1 MSSPL
6 LERRPSDVERLLR
19 FDTVRVS
26 KLLEQVQ
33 FAVIVFIIAF
43 FVGSMTDKLFPLPK
57 EADKMSDFNLYKDL
71 FLQLCLIVISAYYIT
86 KVAKVIPFF
95 FSLSDKYIP
104 SSHGENMAGAGLAM
118 AIIFVGVQKNFQARI
133 GILKNRFY
141 P

>member
-1 MSSPL
+1 MSTM
-6 LERRPSDVERLLR
+6 ERRASDVERLLR

-26 KLLEQVQ
+26 KLLEQIQ
-33 FAVIVFIIAF
+33 FAVIVFVIAF
-43 FVGSMTDKLFPLPK
+43 FVGSMTDKLFPVPK
-57 EADKMSDFNLYKDL
+57 DVENISDFDLYKDL

-86 KVAKVIPFF
+86 KLAKVIPFF

-133 GILKNRFY
+133 AILKNRFY

>member
-1 MSSPL
+1 MST

-19 FDTVRVS
+19 VDTVRAS
-26 KLLEQVQ
+26 KLLEQIQ

-43 FVGSMTDKLFPLPK
+43 IVGSMTDKLFPIP
-57 EADKMSDFNLYKDL
+57 EDPSTITDFDLYKDL

-86 KVAKVIPFF
+86 KIAKVIPFF
-95 FSLSDKYIP
+95 FSLSAKYVP

-118 AIIFVGVQKNFQARI
+118 AIIFVGVQKNFQTRI
-133 GILKNRFY
+133 ALLKKKFY

>member
-1 MSSPL
+1 MST

-26 KLLEQVQ
+26 KLLEQIQ

-43 FVGSMTDKLFPLPK
+43 FVGSMTDKLFPVPK
-57 EADKMSDFNLYKDL
+57 DGDKITNFDLYKDL

-86 KVAKVIPFF
+86 KLAKVIPFF
-95 FSLSDKYIP
+95 FSLSEKYVP

-118 AIIFVGVQKNFQARI
+118 AIIFVGVQKNFQTRI

>member
-1 MSSPL
+1 MST
-6 LERRPSDVERLLR
+6 LERRASEVERLLR
-19 FDTVRVS
+19 VDTVRVS
-26 KLLEQVQ
+26 KLLEQIQ

-43 FVGSMTDKLFPLPK
+43 FVGSMTDKLFPVPK
-57 EADKMSDFNLYKDL
+57 EADKISDFDLYRDL

-95 FSLSDKYIP
+95 FSLSDKYVP
-104 SSHGENMAGAGLAM
+104 SSHGENLAGAGLAM
-118 AIIFVGVQKNFQARI
+118 AIIFVGVQKNFQTRI